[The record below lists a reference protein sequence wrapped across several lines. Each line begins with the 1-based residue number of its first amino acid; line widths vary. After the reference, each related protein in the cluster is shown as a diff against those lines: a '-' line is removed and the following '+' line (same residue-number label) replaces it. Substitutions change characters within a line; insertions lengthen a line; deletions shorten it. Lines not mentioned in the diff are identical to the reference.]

1 MPIVYIYNNQKNC
14 IIFLNNQNQCLRRA
28 TIYKVTDLQ
37 RDINNLQNYSKYT
50 NNHLEIEINYND
62 VKVKIFAIMNNIREC
77 ISDIHYILSDE
88 IEKTVLINQLNM
100 RTINHNIPPGNLNTN
115 LLTIEELVEFGI
127 F

>member
-14 IIFLNNQNQCLRRA
+14 IIFLNNQNQGLRRA
-28 TIYKVTDLQ
+28 TIYKVTNLQ

-77 ISDIHYILSDE
+77 VSDIHYILSDE

-100 RTINHNIPPGNLNTN
+100 RTINHNIPPGNLNIN
-115 LLTIEELVEFGI
+115 LLNAEELVEFGI